1 MVRFLIT
8 MNFHCISIAVPLHF
22 NKFFMPLHIF
32 NSLTRQKEEFVP
44 QQGKTVKMYTCGVTV
59 YDQCHIGH
67 GRSLYI
73 FDVIRRY
80 LKFRGYDV
88 QFVRNITDVD
98 DKIINKANELKK
110 TSQQVSEDEIR
121 AYYEDLKLL
130 GVAPGDVEPK
140 ATENIPEMIKH
151 IEGLIGK
158 GMAYAV
164 DGDVYFNVRK
174 FSGYG
179 KLSGQSIDKML
190 EAVRIEKGDKKKDPL
205 DFALWKKSKEGEP
218 EWQSPWGA
226 GRPGWHI
233 ECSCMSMKHLH
244 TETLDIHAGGR
255 DLIFPHHENEIA
267 QSEGLTGKQ
276 FAKYWIHHGL
286 LTINGQKMSKSLGN
300 FITIKNAVEKYGVD
314 TLKLFFLFSHYAS
327 AIDFNE
333 EKINEAKKALDR
345 FDILFWKAYQIIKD
359 KSLYQTTK
367 NVDFVEKAKQ
377 SFIEALDDD
386 FNTPKALAVLFDLIS
401 ETHKYIDAGKRHDD
415 YEGVIFTAVNAIEEH
430 ASQILGLFSREKD
443 KKLTPELEALLAE
456 RQAARDSKNF
466 KRSDELRDLLKE
478 KGVAVEDT
486 KNGQTWRWI

>member
-1 MVRFLIT
+1 M
-8 MNFHCISIAVPLHF
+8 SIR
-22 NKFFMPLHIF
+22 IF
-32 NSLTRQKEEFVP
+32 NSLTRQKEEFIP
-44 QQGKTVKMYTCGVTV
+44 LNGKTVKMYTCGVTV

-67 GRSLYI
+67 ARSLYI

-80 LKFRGYDV
+80 LKFHGYDV
-88 QFVRNITDVD
+88 TFVRNITDVD
-98 DKIINKANELKK
+98 DKIIQKAIESKK
-110 TSQQVSEDEIR
+110 TSQQVSEEQI
-121 AYYEDLKLL
+121 AKYYEDLKLL
-130 GVAPGDVEPK
+130 GVNPGDVEPK
-140 ATENIPEMIKH
+140 ATDNIPEMIAH
-151 IEGLIGK
+151 IQGLIAN
-158 GMAYAV
+158 GMAYPV

-174 FSGYG
+174 FPGYG

-218 EWQSPWGA
+218 VWDSPWGG

-244 TETLDIHAGGR
+244 TQTLDIHAGGR
-255 DLIFPHHENEIA
+255 DLIFPHHENELA
-267 QSEGLTGKQ
+267 QSEGLTGKT

-300 FITIKNAVEKYGVD
+300 FITVKDAVAKYGVD

-333 EKINEAKKALDR
+333 EKVQDAKKALDK

-367 NVDFVEKAKQ
+367 VVDFVEKAKTN
-377 SFIEALDDD
+377 FVEAMDDD

-401 ETHKYIDAGKRHDD
+401 DTHKYIDAGKRHDD
-415 YEGVIFTAVNAIEEH
+415 YEGVIFTAVDALEH
-430 ASQILGLFSREKD
+430 LASDMFGLFAKEKEIH
-443 KKLTPELEALLAE
+443 LTPELEGLIEE
-456 RQAARDSKNF
+456 RKTARVNKDF
-466 KRSDELRDLLKE
+466 KRSDELRDILKQ

-486 KNGQTWRWI
+486 KSGQMWRFI

>member
-1 MVRFLIT
+1 M
-8 MNFHCISIAVPLHF
+8 SIR
-22 NKFFMPLHIF
+22 IF
-32 NSLTRQKEEFVP
+32 NSLTRQKEEFIP
-44 QQGKTVKMYTCGVTV
+44 LNGKTVKMYTCGVTV

-67 GRSLYI
+67 ARSLYI

-88 QFVRNITDVD
+88 TFVRNITDVD
-98 DKIINKANELKK
+98 DKIIQKAIESKK
-110 TSQQVSEDEIR
+110 TSQQVSEEQI
-121 AYYEDLKLL
+121 AKYYEDLKLL
-130 GVAPGDVEPK
+130 GVNPGDVEPK
-140 ATENIPEMIKH
+140 ATDNIPEMIAH
-151 IEGLIGK
+151 IQGLIAN
-158 GMAYAV
+158 GMAYPV

-174 FSGYG
+174 FPGYG

-218 EWQSPWGA
+218 VWDSPWGG

-244 TETLDIHAGGR
+244 TQTLDIHAGGR
-255 DLIFPHHENEIA
+255 DLIFPHHENELA
-267 QSEGLTGKQ
+267 QSEGLTGKT

-300 FITIKNAVEKYGVD
+300 FITVKDAVTKYGVD
-314 TLKLFFLFSHYAS
+314 TLKLFFIFSHYAS

-333 EKINEAKKALDR
+333 EKVQDAKKALDK
-345 FDILFWKAYQIIKD
+345 FDILFWKGYQIIKD

-367 NVDFVEKAKQ
+367 VVDFVEKAKTN
-377 SFIEALDDD
+377 FVEAMDDD

-401 ETHKYIDAGKRHDD
+401 DTHKYIDAGKRHDD
-415 YEGVIFTAVNAIEEH
+415 YEGVIFTAVDALEH
-430 ASQILGLFSREKD
+430 LASDMFGLFAKEKEIH
-443 KKLTPELEALLAE
+443 LTPELEGLIEE
-456 RQAARDSKNF
+456 RKTARVNKDF
-466 KRSDELRDLLKE
+466 KRSDELRDILKQ

-486 KNGQTWRWI
+486 KSGQMWRFI

>member
-1 MVRFLIT
+1 MAIRL
-8 MNFHCISIAVPLHF
+8 
-22 NKFFMPLHIF
+22 F
-32 NSLTRQKEEFVP
+32 NSLTRQKEEFTP
-44 QQGKTVKMYTCGVTV
+44 INGKTVKMYTCGVTV

-67 GRSLYI
+67 ARSLYI

-88 QFVRNITDVD
+88 TFVRNITDVD
-98 DKIINKANELKK
+98 DKIINKAIESKK
-110 TSQQVSEDEIR
+110 TSQQVSEEQI
-121 AYYEDLKLL
+121 AKYYEDLKLL
-130 GVAPGDVEPK
+130 GVTPGDVEPK
-140 ATENIPEMIKH
+140 ATDNIPEMIAH
-151 IEGLIGK
+151 IQGLIDK
-158 GMAYAV
+158 GMAYTV

-174 FSGYG
+174 FDGYG

-205 DFALWKKSKEGEP
+205 DFALWKKSKDGEP
-218 EWQSPWGA
+218 VWDSPWGG

-233 ECSCMSMKHLH
+233 ECSCMSMKHLK

-255 DLIFPHHENEIA
+255 DLIFPHHENELA
-267 QSEGLTGKQ
+267 QSEGLTGKT

-300 FITIKNAVEKYGVD
+300 FITVKDAVSKYGVD

-333 EKINEAKKALDR
+333 EKISDAKKALDK
-345 FDILFWKAYQIIKD
+345 FDILFWKAYAIIKD

-367 NVDFVEKAKQ
+367 EVDFVEKAKTD
-377 SFIEALDDD
+377 FVAAMDDD

-401 ETHKYIDAGKRHDD
+401 DTHKYIDAGKKHDD
-415 YEGVIFTAVNAIEEH
+415 YEGVIFTAVDALENI
-430 ASQILGLFSREKD
+430 ASGIFGLFAKEKEIS
-443 KKLTPELEALLAE
+443 LSLELESLLEE
-456 RQAARDSKNF
+456 RKQARANKDF
-466 KRSDELRDLLKE
+466 KRSDELRDLLKQ

-486 KNGQTWRWI
+486 KNGQTWRFI

>member
-1 MVRFLIT
+1 M
-8 MNFHCISIAVPLHF
+8 SIQ
-22 NKFFMPLHIF
+22 IF

-67 GRSLYI
+67 ARSLYI

-80 LKFRGYDV
+80 LKFRDYDL

-98 DKIINKANELKK
+98 DKIIAKANELKK
-110 TSQQVSEDEIR
+110 TSQQVSEEQI
-121 AYYEDLKLL
+121 AKYYEDLKLL
-130 GVAPGDVEPK
+130 GVSPGDAEPK
-140 ATENIPEMIKH
+140 ATDDIADMITH
-151 IEGLIGK
+151 IGGLIDK
-158 GMAYAV
+158 GMAYAA

-174 FSGYG
+174 FPGYG
-179 KLSGQSIDKML
+179 KLSGQSIEKML

-218 EWQSPWGA
+218 QWDSPWGP

-244 TETLDIHAGGR
+244 TQTLDIHAGGR

-286 LTINGQKMSKSLGN
+286 LTINGQKMAKSLGN
-300 FITIKNAVEKYGVD
+300 FITVKDAVAKYGAD
-314 TLKLFFLFSHYAS
+314 TLKMFFLFSHYAS

-333 EKINEAKKALDR
+333 EKVHEAKKALDR
-345 FDILFWKAYQIIKD
+345 FDILFWKASQIIHD
-359 KSLYQTTK
+359 KNTFQTT
-367 NVDFVEKAKQ
+367 NDVDFVEEGKKR
-377 SFIEALDDD
+377 FIEAMDDD
-386 FNTPKALAVLFDLIS
+386 FNTPKALAALFDLVS
-401 ETHKYIDAGKRHDD
+401 ATHKYIDAGKRHDD
-415 YEGVIFTAVNAIEEH
+415 YEAVIFTAVDAVENF
-430 ASQILGLFSREKD
+430 ASNIFGLFAKEKEMQ
-443 KKLTPELEALLAE
+443 LSPELEGLIEE
-456 RQAARDSKNF
+456 RKAARAAKDF
-466 KRSDELRDLLKE
+466 KRSDELRDLLKQ

>member
-1 MVRFLIT
+1 M
-8 MNFHCISIAVPLHF
+8 SIR
-22 NKFFMPLHIF
+22 IF
-32 NSLTRQKEEFVP
+32 NSLTRQKEEFIP
-44 QQGKTVKMYTCGVTV
+44 LNDKTVKMYTCGVTV

-67 GRSLYI
+67 ARSLYI

-80 LKFRGYDV
+80 LKFRGFNV
-88 QFVRNITDVD
+88 TFVRNITDVD
-98 DKIINKANELKK
+98 DKIIQKAIESKK
-110 TSQQVSEDEIR
+110 TSREVSEEQI
-121 AYYEDLKLL
+121 AKYYEDLKVL
-130 GVAPGDVEPK
+130 GVTPGDVEPK
-140 ATENIPEMIKH
+140 ATENIPEMIAH
-151 IEGLIGK
+151 IQGLIDK
-158 GMAYAV
+158 GMAYTV

-174 FSGYG
+174 FDGYG

-218 EWQSPWGA
+218 LWESPWGG

-255 DLIFPHHENEIA
+255 DLIFPHHENELA
-267 QSEGLTGKQ
+267 QSEGLTGKT

-300 FITIKNAVEKYGVD
+300 FITIKDAVAKYGVD

-333 EKINEAKKALDR
+333 EKIQDAKKALDK
-345 FDILFWKAYQIIKD
+345 FDILFWKAYGIIKD

-367 NVDFVEKAKQ
+367 AVDFVEKAKKD
-377 SFIEALDDD
+377 FTDAMDDD

-401 ETHKYIDAGKRHDD
+401 DTHKYIDAGKRHDD
-415 YEGVIFTAVNAIEEH
+415 YEGIIFTAVDALERI
-430 ASQILGLFSREKD
+430 AAGMFGLFAKEKEIQ
-443 KKLTPELEALLAE
+443 LTPELEGLLEE
-456 RQAARDSKNF
+456 RKQARANKDF
-466 KRSDELRDLLKE
+466 KRSDELRDLLKQ
-478 KGVAVEDT
+478 KGIAVEDT
-486 KNGQTWRWI
+486 KNGQMWRFI